1 MTISLTFQKLFV
13 VKKSILFSFVLAAA
27 SITASAQQFTVVKD
41 NAHGNVEN
49 QCKTG
54 TCWSFATT
62 SFIESEIIRKGNKAV
77 DLSEMYNVR
86 LTYPKKA
93 ESYVRFQG
101 KQQFGPG
108 GLSHDVLAIIEE
120 FGIVPE
126 EAYAGFV
133 NGATTYDHGT
143 VDDKLLALV
152 NDAVNSPTNGYQES
166 VEGILDNEIGRAPA
180 EFKYNG
186 TLYTPATFRDA
197 MKINAKE
204 YVCLTSF
211 SHHPFYSSFV
221 LEVPDN
227 WSKKSYYNLPLDE
240 FQNVADFALGKGY
253 TIAWDADVSEKTFD
267 ARKGFAFV
275 ESFQKEPKVTQQMRQ
290 DAFDN
295 YQTTDD
301 HLMHITGTA
310 KDEKGNAY
318 YLVKNSW
325 GTEGLAN
332 GGFQYIS
339 VPYFRYKTVCM
350 IVHKDALPK
359 EIAVKLGM

>member
-13 VKKSILFSFVLAAA
+13 VKKSILFSFVVLAA
-27 SITASAQQFTVVKD
+27 SVTASAQQFTIVKN
-41 NAHGNVEN
+41 NAHGKVEN

-62 SFIESEIIRKGNKAV
+62 SFIESEIIRKGFKPV

-108 GLSHDVLAIIEE
+108 GLSHDVLAIIDE

-126 EAYAGFV
+126 EAFSGFV
-133 NGATTYDHGT
+133 EGTTEYDHT
-143 VDDKLLALV
+143 ALDEKLTYIV
-152 NDAVNSPTNGYQES
+152 NEGMKNPTHSYQKS
-166 VEGILDNEIGRAPA
+166 VIEVLNNEIGEAPR
-180 EFKYNG
+180 EFKFNG
-186 TLYTPATFRDA
+186 ASYTPASFRDA

-211 SHHPFYSSFV
+211 THHPFYSSFV

-227 WSKKSYYNLPLDE
+227 WSKQAYYNLPLDE
-240 FQNVADFALGKGY
+240 FQRVADIALSKGY
-253 TIAWDADVSEKTFD
+253 TVAWDADVSEETFD
-267 ARKGFAFV
+267 ARKGFAYV
-275 ESFQKEPKVTQQMRQ
+275 NNFQDEPKIDQAKRQ
-290 DAFDN
+290 EAFDS
-295 YQTTDD
+295 YETTDD

-310 KDEKGNAY
+310 KDEKGNLY

-332 GGFQYIS
+332 EGFQYIS

-350 IVHKDALPK
+350 IVHKDAIPK

>member
-13 VKKSILFSFVLAAA
+13 VKKSILFSFIVIAA
-27 SITASAQQFTVVKD
+27 SFAASAQQFTVVKD
-41 NAHGNVEN
+41 NAHGNVED

-86 LTYPKKA
+86 MTYPKKA

-120 FGIVPE
+120 YGIVPE

-143 VDDKLLALV
+143 LDEKLLGLV
-152 NDAVNSPTNGYQES
+152 TEAVKSPTNGYQES

-240 FQNVADFALGKGY
+240 FQNVADYALGKGY

-275 ESFQKEPKVTQQMRQ
+275 ESFQKEPKVTQPMRQ

>member
-1 MTISLTFQKLFV
+1 MTISLTFQKLFI
-13 VKKSILFSFVLAAA
+13 VKKSILFSFFFAATTF
-27 SITASAQQFTVVKD
+27 SVSAQQFTVEKD
-41 NAHGNVEN
+41 NAHGSVED

-62 SFIESEIIRKGNKAV
+62 SFIESEIIRKGYKAV

-120 FGIVPE
+120 YGIVPE
-126 EAYAGFV
+126 EVYSGFV
-133 NGATTYDHGT
+133 NGNTSYDHGT
-143 VDDKLLALV
+143 VDEKLLILV
-152 NDAVNSPTNGYQES
+152 NEAVKSPTNIYQENITS
-166 VEGILDNEIGRAPA
+166 VLDNEIGAVPT

-186 TLYTPATFRDA
+186 ESYTPASFRDA
-197 MKINAKE
+197 MKISADE

-211 SHHPFYSSFV
+211 THHPFYSSFV

-227 WSKKSYYNLPLDE
+227 WAKKAYYNLPLDE
-240 FQNVADFALGKGY
+240 FQRTADFALGNGY
-253 TIAWDADVSEKTFD
+253 TIAWDADVSEETFD
-267 ARKGFAFV
+267 ARKGYAYV
-275 ESFQKEPKVTQQMRQ
+275 ESFQHEPKIDQMKRQ
-290 DAFDN
+290 KAFDIFE
-295 YQTTDD
+295 TTDD

-310 KDEKGNAY
+310 KDEKGNSY

-339 VPYFRYKTVCM
+339 VPYFRYKTICM

-359 EIAVKLGM
+359 DISTKLGM

>member
-13 VKKSILFSFVLAAA
+13 VKKSILFAFVVIATSF
-27 SITASAQQFTVVKD
+27 TASAQQFSVVKD
-41 NAHGNVEN
+41 NAHGSVEN
-49 QCKTG
+49 QCQTS

-62 SFIESEIIRKGNKAV
+62 SFIESEIIRKGYKAV

-126 EAYAGFV
+126 EVYSGFV
-133 NGATTYDHGT
+133 NGATTYDH
-143 VDDKLLALV
+143 DAIDEKLLAVV
-152 NDAVNSPTNGYQES
+152 NDAVNSPTGGYQKN
-166 VEGILDNEIGRAPA
+166 VNGILDDEIGVVPT

-186 TLYTPATFRDA
+186 ASYTPASFRDA

-211 SHHPFYSSFV
+211 THHPFYSSFV

-227 WSKKSYYNLPLDE
+227 WAKRAYYNLPLDE
-240 FQNVADFALGKGY
+240 FQRVADFALSKGF
-253 TIAWDADVSEKTFD
+253 TVAWDADVSEKTFD

-275 ESFQKEPKVTQQMRQ
+275 ESFQNEPKIDQTKRQ
-290 DAFDN
+290 EAFDSFE
-295 YQTTDD
+295 TTDD
-301 HLMHITGTA
+301 HLMHITGTG
-310 KDEKGNAY
+310 KDDKGNAY

-350 IVHKDALPK
+350 IVHKDAIPK

>member
-13 VKKSILFSFVLAAA
+13 VKKSILFAFVVIATSFP
-27 SITASAQQFTVVKD
+27 ASAQQFTVVKD
-41 NAHGNVEN
+41 NAHGNIEN
-49 QCKTG
+49 QCKTS

-62 SFIESEIIRKGNKAV
+62 SFIESEIIRKGYKAV

-101 KQQFGPG
+101 KQQFSPG
-108 GLSHDVLAIIEE
+108 GLSHDVIAIIEE
-120 FGIVPE
+120 YGIVPE
-126 EAYAGFV
+126 EAYSGFV
-133 NGATTYDHGT
+133 NGSKEYDHAT
-143 VDDKLLALV
+143 LDEKLNNLV
-152 NDAVNSPTNGYQES
+152 IEAVKSPTNGYLKIAN
-166 VEGILDNEIGRAPA
+166 GILNTEIGAAPS

-186 TLYTPATFRDA
+186 TLYTPASFRDA
-197 MKINAKE
+197 LKINAKE

-227 WSKKSYYNLPLDE
+227 WAKKAYYNLPIDE
-240 FQNVADFALGKGY
+240 FQLVADFALSKGF
-253 TIAWDADVSEKTFD
+253 TVAWDADVSEETFD
-267 ARKGFAFV
+267 ARKGLAFV
-275 ESFQKEPKVTQQMRQ
+275 DEFQNEPIINQVKRQ
-290 DAFDN
+290 AAFDN
-295 YQTTDD
+295 FETTDD
-301 HLMHITGTA
+301 HLMHITGAA
-310 KDEKGNAY
+310 KDDKGNAY

-350 IVHKDALPK
+350 IVHKDAIPK

>member
-13 VKKSILFSFVLAAA
+13 VKKSILFSFFLAATTF
-27 SITASAQQFTVVKD
+27 SVSAQQFTVVKD

-62 SFIESEIIRKGNKAV
+62 SFIESEVIRKGNKAV

-86 LTYPKKA
+86 MTYPKKA

-108 GLSHDVLAIIEE
+108 GLSHDVLSIIEE

-126 EAYAGFV
+126 EAYSGFV
-133 NGATTYDHGT
+133 NGSKEYDHGT
-143 VDDKLLALV
+143 LDEKLMNIV
-152 NDAVNSPTNGYQES
+152 NDAVKNPAGGYKES
-166 VEGILDNEIGRAPA
+166 VNGILDNEIGTVPT

-186 TLYTPATFRDA
+186 AAFTPASFRDA
-197 MKINAKE
+197 MKINPKE

-211 SHHPFYSSFV
+211 THHTFYSSFV

-227 WSKKSYYNLPLDE
+227 WSKKAYYNLPLDE
-240 FQNVADFALGKGY
+240 FQRVADMALSKGF

-275 ESFQKEPKVTQQMRQ
+275 DAFQNEPKIDQVKRQ
-290 DAFDN
+290 EAFDN
-295 YQTTDD
+295 YETTDD

-310 KDEKGNAY
+310 KDDKGNSY

-332 GGFQYIS
+332 GGFQYVS

-350 IVHKDALPK
+350 IVHKDAIPK
-359 EIAVKLGM
+359 EIAAKLGM

>member
-13 VKKSILFSFVLAAA
+13 VKKSILFSFVVLAA
-27 SITASAQQFTVVKD
+27 SVTASAQQFTIVKN
-41 NAHGNVEN
+41 NAHGKVEN

-108 GLSHDVLAIIEE
+108 GLSHDVLSIIEE
-120 FGIVPE
+120 YGIVPE
-126 EAYAGFV
+126 ETFSGFV
-133 NGATTYDHGT
+133 EGTTEYDHT
-143 VDDKLLALV
+143 ALDEKLTYIV
-152 NDAVNSPTNGYQES
+152 NEGMKNPNNSYQKS
-166 VEGILDNEIGRAPA
+166 VIEVLNNEIGETPR
-180 EFKYNG
+180 EFKFNG
-186 TLYTPATFRDA
+186 VSYTPASFRDA

-240 FQNVADFALGKGY
+240 FQRVADFALGKGF
-253 TIAWDADVSEKTFD
+253 TIAWDADVSEETFD
-267 ARKGFAFV
+267 ARKGFAYV
-275 ESFQKEPKVTQQMRQ
+275 ENFQDEPKIDQAKRQ
-290 DAFDN
+290 EAFDT
-295 YQTTDD
+295 YETTDD

-310 KDEKGNAY
+310 KDDKGNSY

-332 GGFQYIS
+332 DGFQYIS
-339 VPYFRYKTVCM
+339 SSYFRFKTVCM
-350 IVHKDALPK
+350 IVHKDAIPK

>member
-13 VKKSILFSFVLAAA
+13 VKKSILFSFVVLAA

-120 FGIVPE
+120 YGIVPE
-126 EAYAGFV
+126 EAYSGFV
-133 NGATTYDHGT
+133 DGSTEYDHET
-143 VDDKLLALV
+143 LDEKLNNIVIESAK
-152 NDAVNSPTNGYQES
+152 SPTNGYLELVS
-166 VEGILDNEIGRAPA
+166 GILNNGIGAAPS

-186 TLYTPATFRDA
+186 ASYTPTSFRDA
-197 MKINAKE
+197 MKINANE

-211 SHHPFYSSFV
+211 AHHPFYSSFV

-240 FQNVADFALGKGY
+240 FQRVADFALGKGY

-267 ARKGFAFV
+267 ANKGFAFV
-275 ESFQKEPKVTQQMRQ
+275 DSFQKEPKIDQDKRQ
-290 DAFDN
+290 EAFDSFE
-295 YQTTDD
+295 TTDD
-301 HLMHITGTA
+301 HLMHITGTG

-350 IVHKDALPK
+350 IVHKDAIPK

>member
-13 VKKSILFSFVLAAA
+13 VKKSILFSFFFAATTL
-27 SITASAQQFTVVKD
+27 SVSAQQFSAVKD

-120 FGIVPE
+120 YGIVPE
-126 EAYAGFV
+126 AAYSGFV
-133 NGATTYDHGT
+133 NGSTTYDHEILDT
-143 VDDKLLALV
+143 KLTDLV
-152 NDAVNSPTNGYQES
+152 TEAVTSPTNGYK
-166 VEGILDNEIGRAPA
+166 VTIEGILDNEIGVAPA

-186 TLYTPATFRDA
+186 TTYTPASFRDA
-197 MKINAKE
+197 MKINPKE

-240 FQNVADFALGKGY
+240 FQRVADFALGKGF

-267 ARKGFAFV
+267 ARKGFAYV
-275 ESFQKEPKVTQQMRQ
+275 DVFQNEPKIDQAKRQ
-290 DAFDN
+290 EAFDT
-295 YQTTDD
+295 YETTDD

-310 KDEKGNAY
+310 KDDQGNSY

-339 VPYFRYKTVCM
+339 SSYFRFKTVCM
-350 IVHKDALPK
+350 IVHKDAIPK

>member
-13 VKKSILFSFVLAAA
+13 VKKSILFAFVVIATSFPV
-27 SITASAQQFTVVKD
+27 SAQQFTVVKD
-41 NAHGNVEN
+41 NAHGNIEN
-49 QCKTG
+49 QCKTS

-62 SFIESEIIRKGNKAV
+62 SFIESEIIRKGFKAV

-120 FGIVPE
+120 YGIVPE
-126 EAYAGFV
+126 TAYSGFV
-133 NGATTYDHGT
+133 NGSKEYDHST
-143 VDDKLLALV
+143 LDEKLLAVV
-152 NDAVNSPTNGYQES
+152 NDAVQSPTGGYQEN
-166 VEGILDNEIGRAPA
+166 VNNMLDGEIGVVPT

-186 TLYTPATFRDA
+186 ASYTPASFRDA

-227 WSKKSYYNLPLDE
+227 WSKRAYYNLPLDE
-240 FQNVADFALGKGY
+240 FQRVADFALSKGF
-253 TIAWDADVSEKTFD
+253 TVAWDADVSEKTFD
-267 ARKGFAFV
+267 ARKGFAYV
-275 ESFQKEPKVTQQMRQ
+275 DNFQNEPKIDQVKRQ
-290 DAFDN
+290 EAFDN
-295 YQTTDD
+295 YETTDD
-301 HLMHITGTA
+301 HLMHITGTG
-310 KDEKGNAY
+310 KDDKGNTY

-332 GGFQYIS
+332 AGFQYIS

-350 IVHKDALPK
+350 IVHKDAIPK

>member
-13 VKKSILFSFVLAAA
+13 VKKSFLFSFVVLAA
-27 SITASAQQFTVVKD
+27 SITASAQQFSVVKD

-62 SFIESEIIRKGNKAV
+62 SFIESEIIRKGNSAV

-120 FGIVPE
+120 YGIVPE
-126 EAYAGFV
+126 EAYSGFV
-133 NGATTYDHGT
+133 NGSAEYDHST
-143 VDDKLLALV
+143 LDEKLSVLVDE
-152 NDAVNSPTNGYQES
+152 AVKSPTNGYEKN
-166 VEGILDNEIGRAPA
+166 VIGILDNEIGAIPT

-186 TLYTPATFRDA
+186 ASYTPASFRDEL
-197 MKINAKE
+197 KINAKE

-211 SHHPFYSSFV
+211 AHHPFYSSFV

-227 WSKKSYYNLPLDE
+227 WAKKAYYNLPLDE
-240 FQNVADFALGKGY
+240 FQYIADFAIKKGY
-253 TIAWDADVSEKTFD
+253 TIAWDADVSEETFD
-267 ARKGFAFV
+267 ARKGFAYV
-275 ESFQKEPKVTQQMRQ
+275 ESFQNEPKIDQMKRQ
-290 DAFDN
+290 KAFDSFE
-295 YQTTDD
+295 TTDD

-310 KDEKGNAY
+310 NDEKGNSY
-318 YLVKNSW
+318 YIVKNSW
-325 GTEGLAN
+325 GTEELAN
-332 GGFQYIS
+332 EGFQYIS

-350 IVHKDALPK
+350 IVHKDVIPK
-359 EIAVKLGM
+359 EIALKLGM

>member
-13 VKKSILFSFVLAAA
+13 VKKSILFAFVVIATSFP
-27 SITASAQQFTVVKD
+27 ASAQQFTVVKD
-41 NAHGNVEN
+41 NAHGNIEN
-49 QCKTG
+49 QCKTS

-62 SFIESEIIRKGNKAV
+62 SFIESEIIRKGYKAV

-101 KQQFGPG
+101 KQQFSPG

-126 EAYAGFV
+126 EVYSGFV
-133 NGATTYDHGT
+133 NGATTYDH
-143 VDDKLLALV
+143 DAIDEKLLAVV
-152 NDAVNSPTNGYQES
+152 NDAVNSPTGGYQKN
-166 VEGILDNEIGRAPA
+166 VNGILDDEIGVVPT

-186 TLYTPATFRDA
+186 ASYTPASFRDA

-211 SHHPFYSSFV
+211 THHPFYSSFV

-227 WSKKSYYNLPLDE
+227 WAKRAYYNLPLDE
-240 FQNVADFALGKGY
+240 FQRVADFALSKGF
-253 TIAWDADVSEKTFD
+253 TVAWDADVSEKTFD

-275 ESFQKEPKVTQQMRQ
+275 ESFQNEPKIDQTKRQ
-290 DAFDN
+290 EAFDSFE
-295 YQTTDD
+295 TTDD
-301 HLMHITGTA
+301 HLMHITGTG
-310 KDEKGNAY
+310 KDDKGNAY

-339 VPYFRYKTVCM
+339 VPYFRYKTICM

-359 EIAVKLGM
+359 EIEVKLGM

>member
-13 VKKSILFSFVLAAA
+13 VKKSFLFSFVVLAA

-62 SFIESEIIRKGNKAV
+62 SFIESEIIRKGNKPV

-108 GLSHDVLAIIEE
+108 GLSHDVLSIIEE
-120 FGIVPE
+120 YGIVPE
-126 EAYAGFV
+126 DAYSGFV
-133 NGATTYDHGT
+133 HGSTEYDHET
-143 VDDKLLALV
+143 LDAKLNALV
-152 NDAVNSPTNGYQES
+152 NEAVTSPTNDYLKNID
-166 VEGILDNEIGRAPA
+166 GILDDQIGVVPS

-186 TLYTPATFRDA
+186 AAYTPASFRDA

-211 SHHPFYSSFV
+211 THHPFYSSFV

-227 WSKKSYYNLPLDE
+227 WSKQAYYNLPLDE
-240 FQNVADFALGKGY
+240 FQRVADLALSKGY
-253 TIAWDADVSEKTFD
+253 TVAWDADVSEKTFD
-267 ARKGFAFV
+267 ARKGFAYV
-275 ESFQKEPKVTQQMRQ
+275 DYFQNEPKIDQEKRQ
-290 DAFDN
+290 EAFDT
-295 YQTTDD
+295 YETTDD

-310 KDEKGNAY
+310 KDEKGNSY

-350 IVHKDALPK
+350 IVHKDAIPK

>member
-13 VKKSILFSFVLAAA
+13 VKKSILFSFVILAATFT
-27 SITASAQQFTVVKD
+27 SSAQEFKVVID
-41 NAHGNVEN
+41 NAHTEVEN

-93 ESYVRFQG
+93 EIYVRLQG

-108 GLSHDVLAIIEE
+108 GLSHDVLSIIEE
-120 FGIVPE
+120 YGIVPE
-126 EAYAGFV
+126 SAYSGFV
-133 NGATTYDHGT
+133 NGSSTYDHET
-143 VDDKLLALV
+143 LDAKLAEIV
-152 NDAVNSPTNGYQES
+152 NEAVKNPLNGYKLD
-166 VEGILDNEIGRAPA
+166 VENILDGEIGVVPSQ
-180 EFKYNG
+180 FNYNG
-186 TLYTPATFRDA
+186 KSLSPASFRDA
-197 MKINAKE
+197 LKINAKE

-211 SHHPFYSSFV
+211 THHPFYTSFV

-227 WSKKSYYNLPLDE
+227 WSKQAYYNLPLDE
-240 FQNVADFALGKGY
+240 FQQVADFALNNGH
-253 TIAWDADVSEKTFD
+253 TIAWDADVSEDTFD
-267 ARKGFAFV
+267 AGKGFAYV
-275 ESFQKEPKVTQQMRQ
+275 GRFQNEPTLSQEKRQ
-290 DAFDN
+290 LAFDN
-295 YQTTDD
+295 FETTDD
-301 HLMHITGTA
+301 HLMHITGIA
-310 KDEKGNAY
+310 KDEKENSY

-339 VPYFRYKTVCM
+339 IPYFRYKTVCM
-350 IVHKDALPK
+350 IVHKDAIPK
-359 EIAVKLGM
+359 EITAKLGM

>member
-13 VKKSILFSFVLAAA
+13 VKKSILFSFFLAATTF
-27 SITASAQQFTVVKD
+27 SVCAQQFSVVKD

-62 SFIESEIIRKGNKAV
+62 SFIESEIIRKGNKPV

-108 GLSHDVLAIIEE
+108 GLSHDVLSIIEE

-126 EAYAGFV
+126 EAYSGFV

-143 VDDKLLALV
+143 LDEKLNNIVV
-152 NDAVNSPTNGYQES
+152 NAVNATTDGYQKS
-166 VEGILDNEIGRAPA
+166 VVGILDNEIGVAPT

-186 TLYTPATFRDA
+186 TLYTPASFRDA

-211 SHHPFYSSFV
+211 THHPFYSSFV

-227 WSKKSYYNLPLDE
+227 WAKKAYYNLPLDE
-240 FQNVADFALGKGY
+240 FQRVADFALGKGF

-275 ESFQKEPKVTQQMRQ
+275 ESFQNEPKIDQVRRQ
-290 DAFDN
+290 EAFDSFE
-295 YQTTDD
+295 TTDD
-301 HLMHITGTA
+301 HLMHITGTG

-325 GTEGLAN
+325 GTEDLGN
-332 GGFQYIS
+332 EGFQYIS

-350 IVHKDALPK
+350 IVHKDAIPK
-359 EIAVKLGM
+359 EIATKLGM

>member
-1 MTISLTFQKLFV
+1 MEVSLQIV
-13 VKKSILFSFVLAAA
+13 YAQVKKSILFAFVVLAA

-108 GLSHDVLAIIEE
+108 GLSHDVIAIIEE
-120 FGIVPE
+120 YGIVPE
-126 EAYAGFV
+126 EAYSGFV
-133 NGATTYDHGT
+133 NGSKEYDHST
-143 VDDKLLALV
+143 LDEKLLAVV
-152 NDAVNSPTNGYQES
+152 NDAVQSPTGGYQEN
-166 VEGILDNEIGRAPA
+166 VNNMLDGEIGVVPT

-186 TLYTPATFRDA
+186 ASYTPASFRDA

-211 SHHPFYSSFV
+211 THHPFYSSFV

-227 WSKKSYYNLPLDE
+227 WAKKAYYNLPLDE
-240 FQNVADFALGKGY
+240 FQRVADFALGKGY

-267 ARKGFAFV
+267 ANKGFAFV
-275 ESFQKEPKVTQQMRQ
+275 VSFQKEPKIDQDKRQ
-290 DAFDN
+290 EAFDSFE
-295 YQTTDD
+295 TTDD
-301 HLMHITGTA
+301 HLMHITGTG

-350 IVHKDALPK
+350 IVHKDAIPK

>member
-13 VKKSILFSFVLAAA
+13 VKKSILFSFFFAATTF
-27 SITASAQQFTVVKD
+27 SVSAQQFTIVKD
-41 NAHGNVEN
+41 NAHGSVEN

-120 FGIVPE
+120 YGIVPE
-126 EAYAGFV
+126 TAYSGFV
-133 NGATTYDHGT
+133 NGSTEYDHST
-143 VDDKLLALV
+143 LDEKLLAVV
-152 NDAVNSPTNGYQES
+152 NDAVQSPTGGYQENVNS
-166 VEGILDNEIGRAPA
+166 MLDGEIGVVPA

-186 TLYTPATFRDA
+186 AAYTPASFRDA

-211 SHHPFYSSFV
+211 AHHPFYSSFV

-227 WSKKSYYNLPLDE
+227 WAKRAYYNLPLDE
-240 FQNVADFALGKGY
+240 FQRVADFAIGKGY

-267 ARKGFAFV
+267 ATKGFAYV
-275 ESFQKEPKVTQQMRQ
+275 EVFQNEPKIDQAKRQ
-290 DAFDN
+290 EAFDSFE
-295 YQTTDD
+295 TTDD
-301 HLMHITGTA
+301 HLMHITGTG
-310 KDEKGNAY
+310 KDDKGNAY
-318 YLVKNSW
+318 YIVKNSW

-339 VPYFRYKTVCM
+339 SSYFRYKTVCM
-350 IVHKDALPK
+350 IVHKDAIPK

>member
-13 VKKSILFSFVLAAA
+13 VKKSILFSFILAATTF
-27 SITASAQQFTVVKD
+27 SVSAQQFTVVKD
-41 NAHGNVEN
+41 NAHGSIEN

-86 LTYPKKA
+86 MTYPKKA

-120 FGIVPE
+120 YGIVPE
-126 EAYAGFV
+126 EVYSGFV
-133 NGATTYDHGT
+133 NGATTYDHET
-143 VDDKLLALV
+143 LDLKLTDLV
-152 NDAVNSPTNGYQES
+152 NDAVKSQTSGYQES
-166 VEGILDNEIGRAPA
+166 VAGILDNEIGRAPA

-186 TLYTPATFRDA
+186 TSYTPASFRDA

-211 SHHPFYSSFV
+211 THHPFYSSFV

-240 FQNVADFALGKGY
+240 FQRVADFALGKGY

-267 ARKGFAFV
+267 ARKGFAYV
-275 ESFQKEPKVTQQMRQ
+275 DSFQKEPKITQESRQ
-290 DAFDN
+290 AAFDN
-295 YQTTDD
+295 YETTDD

-310 KDEKGNAY
+310 KDDKGNGY

-325 GTEGLAN
+325 GEEDLPN
-332 GGFQYIS
+332 GGFLYVS
-339 VPYFRYKTVCM
+339 APYFRYKTVCM

-359 EIAVKLGM
+359 EIAAKLGM

>member
-13 VKKSILFSFVLAAA
+13 VKKSILFSLVVIATSFA
-27 SITASAQQFTVVKD
+27 ASAQQFTIVKD
-41 NAHGNVEN
+41 NAHGDIEN

-62 SFIESEIIRKGNKAV
+62 SFIESEIIRKGYKAV

-108 GLSHDVLAIIEE
+108 GLSHDVLSIIEE
-120 FGIVPE
+120 YGIVPE
-126 EAYAGFV
+126 EAYSGFV
-133 NGATTYDHGT
+133 FGSTEYDHGT
-143 VDDKLLALV
+143 LDDKLNNLV
-152 NDAVNSPTNGYQES
+152 VEAAKAPTNGYQES
-166 VEGILDNEIGRAPA
+166 VNGILDNEIGVVPT
-180 EFKYNG
+180 EFKHNG
-186 TLYTPATFRDA
+186 TLYTPATFREA
-197 MKINAKE
+197 MKINAKD
-204 YVCLTSF
+204 YLCLTSF

-227 WSKKSYYNLPLDE
+227 WAKKSYYNLPLDE
-240 FQNVADFALGKGY
+240 FQRVADFALSKGF
-253 TIAWDADVSEKTFD
+253 TVAWDADVSEKTFD

-275 ESFQKEPKVTQQMRQ
+275 ESFQKEPKIDQVKRQ
-290 DAFDN
+290 EAFDSFE
-295 YQTTDD
+295 TTDD

-310 KDEKGNAY
+310 KDDKGNLY

-350 IVHKDALPK
+350 IVHKDAIPK

>member
-13 VKKSILFSFVLAAA
+13 VKKSILFSFVVLAA

-41 NAHGNVEN
+41 NAHGNIEN

-108 GLSHDVLAIIEE
+108 GLSHDVLSIIDEY
-120 FGIVPE
+120 GIVPE
-126 EAYAGFV
+126 SAYSGFV
-133 NGATTYDHGT
+133 NGSTEYDHET
-143 VDDKLLALV
+143 LDTKLNDLV
-152 NDAVNSPTNGYQES
+152 NDAVKNPGGKYLES
-166 VEGILDNEIGRAPA
+166 VAGVLDNEIGAVPT

-186 TLYTPATFRDA
+186 TSYTPASFRDA
-197 MKINAKE
+197 MKINSKE

-227 WSKKSYYNLPLDE
+227 WSKKAYYNLPLDE
-240 FQNVADFALGKGY
+240 FQKVADVALSKGF

-267 ARKGFAFV
+267 AREGFAFV
-275 ESFQKEPKVTQQMRQ
+275 DSFQNEPKIDQEKRQ
-290 DAFDN
+290 LAFDN
-295 YQTTDD
+295 YETTDD

-310 KDEKGNAY
+310 KDDKGNNY

-350 IVHKDALPK
+350 IVHKDAIPK

>member
-13 VKKSILFSFVLAAA
+13 VKKSILFSFFFAATTF
-27 SITASAQQFTVVKD
+27 SVSAQQFTVVKD

-62 SFIESEIIRKGNKAV
+62 SFIESEVIRKGNKAV

-120 FGIVPE
+120 YGIVPE
-126 EAYAGFV
+126 AAYSGFV
-133 NGATTYDHGT
+133 NGSTTYDHEILDT
-143 VDDKLLALV
+143 KLTDQV
-152 NDAVNSPTNGYQES
+152 TEAVTSPTNGYKVN
-166 VEGILDNEIGRAPA
+166 VEGILDSEIGVVPT

-186 TLYTPATFRDA
+186 VSYTPASFRDA

-240 FQNVADFALGKGY
+240 FQRVADFALGKGF

-267 ARKGFAFV
+267 ARKGFAYV
-275 ESFQKEPKVTQQMRQ
+275 DVFQNEPKIDQAKRQ
-290 DAFDN
+290 EAFDT
-295 YQTTDD
+295 YETTDD

-310 KDEKGNAY
+310 KDDQGNSY

-339 VPYFRYKTVCM
+339 SSYFRFKTVCM
-350 IVHKDALPK
+350 IVHKDAIPK

>member
-13 VKKSILFSFVLAAA
+13 VKKSILFSLVVIAA
-27 SITASAQQFTVVKD
+27 SFAASAQQFTVVKD
-41 NAHGNVEN
+41 NAHGNIEN

-62 SFIESEIIRKGNKAV
+62 SFIESEIIRKGYKAV

-120 FGIVPE
+120 YGIVPE
-126 EAYAGFV
+126 EAYSGFV
-133 NGATTYDHGT
+133 NGSKEYDHAT
-143 VDDKLLALV
+143 LDEKINSVV
-152 NDAVNSPTNGYQES
+152 VEAVKSPTEGYQKYVS
-166 VEGILDNEIGRAPA
+166 DILDNEIGALPT

-186 TLYTPATFRDA
+186 ALYTPSSFRDA

-211 SHHPFYSSFV
+211 THHPFYSSFV

-227 WSKKSYYNLPLDE
+227 WAKKSYYNLPLDE
-240 FQNVADFALGKGY
+240 FQRVADFALGKGF
-253 TIAWDADVSEKTFD
+253 TVAWDADVSEETFD
-267 ARKGFAFV
+267 AQKGFAFV
-275 ESFQKEPKVTQQMRQ
+275 ESFQNEPNIDQVRRQ
-290 DAFDN
+290 EAFDSFE
-295 YQTTDD
+295 TTDD
-301 HLMHITGTA
+301 HLMHITGTG
-310 KDEKGNAY
+310 KDDKGNAY

-350 IVHKDALPK
+350 IVHKDAIPK

>member
-13 VKKSILFSFVLAAA
+13 VKKSILFSFFLAATTF
-27 SITASAQQFTVVKD
+27 SVCAQQFSVVKD

-62 SFIESEIIRKGNKAV
+62 SFIESEIIRKGNKPV

-108 GLSHDVLAIIEE
+108 GLSHDVLSIIEE

-126 EAYAGFV
+126 EAYSGFV

-143 VDDKLLALV
+143 LDEKLNNIVV
-152 NDAVNSPTNGYQES
+152 NAVNATTDGYQKS
-166 VEGILDNEIGRAPA
+166 VVGILDNEIGVAPT

-186 TLYTPATFRDA
+186 TLYTPASFRDA

-211 SHHPFYSSFV
+211 THHPFYSSFV

-227 WSKKSYYNLPLDE
+227 WAKKAYYNLPLDE
-240 FQNVADFALGKGY
+240 FQRVADFALGKGF

-275 ESFQKEPKVTQQMRQ
+275 ESFQNEPKIDQVRRQ
-290 DAFDN
+290 EAFDSFE
-295 YQTTDD
+295 TTDD
-301 HLMHITGTA
+301 HLMHITGTG

-318 YLVKNSW
+318 FLVKNSW
-325 GTEGLAN
+325 GTEDLGN
-332 GGFQYIS
+332 EGFQYIS

-350 IVHKDALPK
+350 IVHKDAIPK
-359 EIAVKLGM
+359 EIATKLGM

>member
-13 VKKSILFSFVLAAA
+13 VKKLILFAFVVIATSFP
-27 SITASAQQFTVVKD
+27 ASAQQFTVVKD
-41 NAHGNVEN
+41 NAHGSIEN

-62 SFIESEIIRKGNKAV
+62 SFIESEIIRKGNKPV

-126 EAYAGFV
+126 EAYSGFV
-133 NGATTYDHGT
+133 FGSTEYDHGT
-143 VDDKLLALV
+143 LDEKLNNLV
-152 NDAVNSPTNGYQES
+152 VDAVKAPTNGYQEG
-166 VEGILDNEIGRAPA
+166 VNGILDNEIGALPT

-186 TLYTPATFRDA
+186 ASYTPASFRDA

-227 WSKKSYYNLPLDE
+227 WAKKSYYNLPLDE
-240 FQNVADFALGKGY
+240 FQRVADFALSKGF
-253 TIAWDADVSEKTFD
+253 TVAWDADVSEETFD

-275 ESFQKEPKVTQQMRQ
+275 ESFQKEPKIDQVKRQ
-290 DAFDN
+290 EAFDSFE
-295 YQTTDD
+295 TTDD

-310 KDEKGNAY
+310 KDDKGNSY

-339 VPYFRYKTVCM
+339 VPYFRYKTICM
-350 IVHKDALPK
+350 IVHKDAIPK

>member
-1 MTISLTFQKLFV
+1 
-13 VKKSILFSFVLAAA
+13 VKKSILFSFFFAATTF
-27 SITASAQQFTVVKD
+27 SVSAQQFTVVKD
-41 NAHGNVEN
+41 NAHGSVEN

-120 FGIVPE
+120 YGIVPE
-126 EAYAGFV
+126 TAYSGFV
-133 NGATTYDHGT
+133 NGSTEYDHST
-143 VDDKLLALV
+143 LDEKLLAVV
-152 NDAVNSPTNGYQES
+152 NDAVQSPTGGYQENVNS
-166 VEGILDNEIGRAPA
+166 MLDGEIGVVPA

-186 TLYTPATFRDA
+186 AAYTPASFRDA

-227 WSKKSYYNLPLDE
+227 WSKKAYYNLPLDE
-240 FQNVADFALGKGY
+240 FQRVADFALGKGY

-267 ARKGFAFV
+267 ARKGFAYV
-275 ESFQKEPKVTQQMRQ
+275 EVFQNEPKIDQAKRQ
-290 DAFDN
+290 EAFDSFE
-295 YQTTDD
+295 TTDD
-301 HLMHITGTA
+301 HLMHITGIG
-310 KDEKGNAY
+310 KDDKGIAY
-318 YLVKNSW
+318 YIVKNSW

-339 VPYFRYKTVCM
+339 SSYFRYKTVCM
-350 IVHKDALPK
+350 IVHKDAIPK

>member
-13 VKKSILFSFVLAAA
+13 VKKSILFSFFFAATTF
-27 SITASAQQFTVVKD
+27 SASAQQFTVVKD

-120 FGIVPE
+120 YGIVPE
-126 EAYAGFV
+126 TAYSGFV
-133 NGATTYDHGT
+133 NGSTEYDHST
-143 VDDKLLALV
+143 LDEKLLAVV
-152 NDAVNSPTNGYQES
+152 NDAVQSPTGGYQENVNS
-166 VEGILDNEIGRAPA
+166 MLDGEIGVVPA

-186 TLYTPATFRDA
+186 AAYTPASFRDA

-211 SHHPFYSSFV
+211 AHHPFYSSFV

-227 WSKKSYYNLPLDE
+227 WAKRAYYNLPLDE
-240 FQNVADFALGKGY
+240 FQRAADFAIGKGY

-267 ARKGFAFV
+267 ATKGFAYV
-275 ESFQKEPKVTQQMRQ
+275 EVFQNEPKIDQAKRQ
-290 DAFDN
+290 EAFDSFE
-295 YQTTDD
+295 TTDD
-301 HLMHITGTA
+301 HLMHITGTG
-310 KDEKGNAY
+310 KDDKGNAY
-318 YLVKNSW
+318 YIVKNSW

-339 VPYFRYKTVCM
+339 SSYFRYKTVCM
-350 IVHKDALPK
+350 IVHKDAIPK

>member
-1 MTISLTFQKLFV
+1 M
-13 VKKSILFSFVLAAA
+13 KKSILFSFVLAAA
-27 SITASAQQFTVVKD
+27 SFTASAQQFTVVKD

-93 ESYVRFQG
+93 ESFVRFQG

-108 GLSHDVLAIIEE
+108 GLSHDVLSIIEE
-120 FGIVPE
+120 YGIVPE
-126 EAYAGFV
+126 EAYSGFV
-133 NGATTYDHGT
+133 NGATTYDHET
-143 VDDKLLALV
+143 LDLKLTDLV
-152 NDAVNSPTNGYQES
+152 NDAVKSPTNGYQES
-166 VEGILDNEIGRAPA
+166 VTGILDNEIGRVPA

-186 TLYTPATFRDA
+186 TSYTPASFRDA
-197 MKINAKE
+197 MKINPKE

-211 SHHPFYSSFV
+211 THHPFHSSFV

-240 FQNVADFALGKGY
+240 FQRVADFALSKGY
-253 TIAWDADVSEKTFD
+253 TVAWDADVSEKTFD
-267 ARKGFAFV
+267 ARKGLAFV
-275 ESFQKEPKVTQQMRQ
+275 DNFQNEPKVTQETRQ
-290 DAFDN
+290 TAFDSFE
-295 YQTTDD
+295 TTDD

-310 KDEKGNAY
+310 KDEKGNSY

-325 GTEGLAN
+325 GTEGLPN
-332 GGFQYIS
+332 GGLLYVS
-339 VPYFRYKTVCM
+339 APYFRYKTVCM
-350 IVHKDALPK
+350 IVHKDAIPK
-359 EIAVKLGM
+359 EIAAKLGM

>member
-13 VKKSILFSFVLAAA
+13 VKKSILFSFVILAATF
-27 SITASAQQFTVVKD
+27 TASAQQFTVVKD
-41 NAHGNVEN
+41 NAHGNVDD

-120 FGIVPE
+120 YGIVPE
-126 EAYAGFV
+126 TAYSGFV
-133 NGATTYDHGT
+133 NGSKEYDHST
-143 VDDKLLALV
+143 LDEKLLAVV
-152 NDAVNSPTNGYQES
+152 NDAVQSPTGGYQES
-166 VEGILDNEIGRAPA
+166 VAGILDSEIGTLPA

-186 TLYTPATFRDA
+186 TSYTPASFRDA

-227 WSKKSYYNLPLDE
+227 WAKKAYYNLPLDE
-240 FQNVADFALGKGY
+240 FQRVADFALGKGY
-253 TIAWDADVSEKTFD
+253 TTAWDADVSEETFN

-275 ESFQKEPKVTQQMRQ
+275 ETFQNEPKIDQVKRQ
-290 DAFDN
+290 EAFDSFE
-295 YQTTDD
+295 TTDD

-310 KDEKGNAY
+310 KDEKGNSY

-359 EIAVKLGM
+359 EIAAKLGM

>member
-27 SITASAQQFTVVKD
+27 SFTASAQQFTVVKD

-93 ESYVRFQG
+93 ESFVRFQG

-108 GLSHDVLAIIEE
+108 GLSHDVLSIIEE
-120 FGIVPE
+120 YGIVPE
-126 EAYAGFV
+126 EAYSGFV
-133 NGATTYDHGT
+133 NGATTYDHET
-143 VDDKLLALV
+143 LDLKLTDLV
-152 NDAVNSPTNGYQES
+152 NDAVKSPTNGYQES
-166 VEGILDNEIGRAPA
+166 VTGILDNEIGRVPA

-186 TLYTPATFRDA
+186 TSYTPASFRDA
-197 MKINAKE
+197 MKINPKE

-211 SHHPFYSSFV
+211 THHPFHSSFV

-240 FQNVADFALGKGY
+240 FQRVADFALSKGY
-253 TIAWDADVSEKTFD
+253 TVAWDADVSEKTFD
-267 ARKGFAFV
+267 ARKGLAFV
-275 ESFQKEPKVTQQMRQ
+275 DNFQNEPKVTQETRQ
-290 DAFDN
+290 TAFDSFE
-295 YQTTDD
+295 TTDD

-310 KDEKGNAY
+310 KDEKGNSY

-325 GTEGLAN
+325 GTEGLPN
-332 GGFQYIS
+332 GGLLYVS
-339 VPYFRYKTVCM
+339 APYFRYKTVCM
-350 IVHKDALPK
+350 IVHKDAIPK
-359 EIAVKLGM
+359 EIAAKLGM

>member
-13 VKKSILFSFVLAAA
+13 VKKSILFSFFFAA
-27 SITASAQQFTVVKD
+27 TTLGVSAQQFTVVKN

-62 SFIESEIIRKGNKAV
+62 SFIESEIIRKGNKPV

-120 FGIVPE
+120 YGIVPE
-126 EAYAGFV
+126 AAYSGFV
-133 NGATTYDHGT
+133 NGSSTYDHEILDT
-143 VDDKLLALV
+143 KLTDLV
-152 NDAVNSPTNGYQES
+152 TEAVTSPTNGYKVN
-166 VEGILDNEIGRAPA
+166 VEGILDSEIGVVPT

-186 TLYTPATFRDA
+186 VSYTPASFRDA

-227 WSKKSYYNLPLDE
+227 WSKKSYFNLPLDE
-240 FQNVADFALGKGY
+240 FQRVADFALGKGF

-267 ARKGFAFV
+267 ARKGFAYV
-275 ESFQKEPKVTQQMRQ
+275 DVFQNEPKIDQAKRQ
-290 DAFDN
+290 EAFDT
-295 YQTTDD
+295 YETTDD

-310 KDEKGNAY
+310 KDDQGNSY

-339 VPYFRYKTVCM
+339 SSYFRFKTVCM
-350 IVHKDALPK
+350 IVHKDAIPK